1 MHPPRGPWE
10 FPVGFSVVPSGF
22 PRFFSGKPHRFPA
35 IFPADASKRQ
45 ENFPLGFRPSICRFQ
60 SGSSA
65 LDWRNHTV
73 SPNFLFITFNKTAP
87 ISLRNFVGFSRIP
100 TVCLAGPAKPLPTH
114 CMIYCFFTPGAV
126 LPAGFASVLI
136 PIVRTLLPGFLVL
149 VGLLPDAT
157 APSGSFFPGG
167 AAPFGAGFMAK
178 SFHLKYSSLKLSLSG
193 GHFFLRFT
201 LFLLSCHILLAYSR
215 TPIPP

>member
-35 IFPADASKRQ
+35 IFPADAPKRQ
-45 ENFPLGFRPSICRFQ
+45 EKFPQGFHPSICRFHPMD
-60 SGSSA
+60 GSA
-65 LDWRNHTV
+65 AGCNHMV
-73 SPNFLFITFNKTAP
+73 LPVLLFITFNKTAP
-87 ISLRNFVGFSRIP
+87 ISFRNFVGSSRIS
-100 TVCLAGPAKPLPTH
+100 TVCLAGPAKSLPTH

-201 LFLLSCHILLAYSR
+201 LFLLSCHILLA
-215 TPIPP
+215 